1 MWKYLLVVIALM
13 GISGA
18 TYFKMTQATIAELN
32 QRLAAYE
39 VREAIQKETIDTLVQ
54 TAERNQNA
62 LNDLMNANAVLEAEK
77 DRYLDIF
84 KRHNLTRLAAAK
96 PQLIQKSINEGTKDV
111 FDSIEK
117 ASAFIDDT
125 VE

>member
-1 MWKYLLVVIALM
+1 MEISVSSFALM

-39 VREAIQKETIDTLVQ
+39 VREAIQKETIDSLVQ

>member
-96 PQLIQKSINEGTKDV
+96 PMLIQKSINEGTKDV

>member
-18 TYFKMTQATIAELN
+18 TYFKMTQATIAEMN

-39 VREAIQKETIDTLVQ
+39 VREAIQKETIDSLVQ

-96 PQLIQKSINEGTKDV
+96 PMLIQKSINEGTKDV

>member
-18 TYFKMTQATIAELN
+18 TYFKMTQATIAEMN

-39 VREAIQKETIDTLVQ
+39 VREAIQKETIDSLVQ

-96 PQLIQKSINEGTKDV
+96 PMLIQKSINEGTKDV

-117 ASAFIDDT
+117 ASAFFDDT

>member
-39 VREAIQKETIDTLVQ
+39 VREAIQKETIDSLVQ

-96 PQLIQKSINEGTKDV
+96 PMLIQKSINEGTKDV

>member
-39 VREAIQKETIDTLVQ
+39 VREAIQKETIDSLVQ